1 METTK
6 DGASTLENRANIAAD
21 LLRFV
26 GASMLAGLVTAC
38 LVAAVVILLS
48 GPGA

>member
-6 DGASTLENRANIAAD
+6 DGASTLGRANIAAD
-21 LLRFV
+21 LVRFI

-38 LVAAVVILLS
+38 VVAAVVMLLS

>member
-1 METTK
+1 METAK
-6 DGASTLENRANIAAD
+6 DGASTLDRASIALD
-21 LLRFV
+21 LCRFI

-38 LVAAVVILLS
+38 VVAAVVMLLS